1 MSLSAF
7 PIALIAHLLSQMQVD
22 IRLTH
27 ASVKSLSL
35 DRIEVV
41 NLSNGSTSIFPVGA
55 VAGGPLTE
63 DGVTRSFDK
72 ELQSIDYKV
81 SMS

>member
-1 MSLSAF
+1 MDLSAL
-7 PIALIAHLLSQMQVD
+7 PIAFIPYLTTQTQVD

-35 DRIEVV
+35 DRIEVI